1 MTRPL
6 VVVVILNW
14 NGLEDTLHCL
24 RELRGQEYAN
34 RRIVV
39 VDNGST
45 DGSADIIAA
54 RHPEVTLLRNPTNLG
69 FTGGCNTGMRYAR
82 EHSADYVWL
91 LNNDAVAPPRTLSV
105 LVETAEGRGSVGLV
119 SPIVRFH
126 DRPDEIQFAG
136 VRLDP
141 SADEEAHIKL
151 RASGDPDEANTVPAL
166 VGTALLIKREVIE
179 SIGLLDDR
187 YFAYGE
193 DWDYSVRAL
202 QAGFQVVVERAAT
215 ILHKPT
221 GSMGRESPVKEYYI
235 VRNRYLFWRTHLPD
249 FRQRGWSARF
259 LGWAL
264 ERALISRSEG
274 KEPLVAA
281 ALDGI
286 WDALRGRTGPR
297 PAGPRMPMLFRVVC
311 SRVLLRWRPYL
322 WITLLRRGP
331 RTVLRETC
339 RRVFT
344 IAPVKR

>member
-1 MTRPL
+1 MTEPL

-24 RELRGQEYAN
+24 RELRALEYAN
-34 RRIVV
+34 RRIIV
-39 VDNGST
+39 VDNGSV
-45 DGSADIIAA
+45 DGSADVIEA

-82 EHSADYVWL
+82 DHSADYVWL
-91 LNNDAVAPPRTLSV
+91 LNNDAVAPPRALSV
-105 LVETAEGRGSVGLV
+105 LVERAERGNVGLV

-126 DRPDEIQFAG
+126 DRPDEIQFG
-136 VRLDP
+136 GIRLDP
-141 SADEEAHIKL
+141 SSEEEAHIKF
-151 RASGDPDEANTVPAL
+151 RASGDPDDADTWPAL
-166 VGTALLIKREVIE
+166 VGTAMLVKRDVTER
-179 SIGLLDDR
+179 IGLLDDR
-187 YFAYGE
+187 YFAYVE

-202 QAGFQVVVERAAT
+202 HAGFEVVVERAAT

-235 VRNRYLFWRTHLPD
+235 VRNRYLFWRTHLPRA
-249 FRQRGWSARF
+249 RQRGWSARF
-259 LGWAL
+259 VGWAL

-274 KEPLVAA
+274 KEALVAA

-297 PAGPRMPMLFRVVC
+297 PAGPRMPATVRTVF
-311 SRVLLRWRPYL
+311 SRVLLGWRPYL
-322 WITLLRRGP
+322 WITLFRRGP
-331 RTVLRETC
+331 RVVLRETC

-344 IAPVKR
+344 TAAVKR